1 MSDMNEVD
9 YFEEDDGT
17 GIEIEEIE
25 DEVGL
30 SEPFNPALI
39 RVSTKYMTIDLL
51 LSRIDNDELILS
63 PDFQRN
69 VVWHEGAQSRL
80 IESTLIRL
88 PLPAFYMDATNDN
101 KWLVVDGL
109 QRLTSL
115 KRFVLTKELKLSGLE
130 FLESQYN
137 GKTYN
142 ELPPALQRRIK
153 ETQVTVYLVE
163 KGTPPSVKF
172 NIFKRINTGGLPLS
186 LQEIR
191 HALNQGHVTT
201 YLVDLAESDEF
212 RRSTDN
218 GIHSKR
224 MVDREIVLRFLAF
237 AITPYTQYKIPNL
250 DLFLNEKM
258 AEINAMTEPQRAE
271 LKRRF
276 LRAMNA
282 AYYIF
287 ENDAFRKRYSKE
299 DRRLYINK
307 ALFETWSVNLDKLT
321 DQQLNVLIQR
331 KENLKDGFIDLMN
344 QQEFERAI
352 SQATGNVTKVK
363 YRFEAI
369 AQLIDQVLK
378 PIEIQEGE
386 IK

>member
-369 AQLIDQVLK
+369 AQLIGQVLK